1 MGGKR
6 DFIISSSYLGDFDIK
21 KNVPYKQDC
30 ISFNA
35 YMNSLSY
42 FSLLMPRQDDGK
54 TTDLI
59 RLDL

>member
-1 MGGKR
+1 MGGKKR
-6 DFIISSSYLGDFDIK
+6 LSHFLFLFGDFDIK
-21 KNVPYKQDC
+21 KTPYTQDC

-42 FSLLMPRQDDGK
+42 CFWLMPRQDDGK

-59 RLDL
+59 MLDL

>member
-1 MGGKR
+1 MGRKR
-6 DFIISSSYLGDFDIK
+6 DFLISSSYLGDFDIK
-21 KNVPYKQDC
+21 KTPYTQDC

-42 FSLLMPRQDDGK
+42 CFWLMPRQDDGK